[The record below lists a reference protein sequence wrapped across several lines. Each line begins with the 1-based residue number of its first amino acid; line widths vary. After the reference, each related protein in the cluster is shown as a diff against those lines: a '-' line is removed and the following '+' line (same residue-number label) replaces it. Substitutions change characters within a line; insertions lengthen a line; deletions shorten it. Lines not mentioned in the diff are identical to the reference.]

1 MSQSHQAAEPINP
14 SASRSNAPE
23 FTLNSAN
30 ALPTASDSL
39 SNTETLAG
47 GEMRSPAEEE
57 YTPEEIEDS
66 FEVLRSLLFDGDR
79 EQLIRVRSELK
90 QLQTILD
97 ALERQI
103 QDEDALI
110 ETITPVIA
118 GAIRT
123 NISES
128 RDEMV
133 DALYPIMGKLV
144 QRSVTEAMRDLAQR
158 IDQQMRSTLD
168 VQSFWRRLSAR
179 LRGISD
185 AEMAMRNALP
195 LTVEQ
200 IFLIHRETGLLLL
213 HHATN
218 GKADEDSDIISGMLT
233 AITEF
238 TQDAFGR
245 NEEES
250 LNEIQYGGRSIL
262 LEVAH
267 FVYIAVVIN
276 GFESGDF
283 RSNMRET
290 MIAIEHRYASSLRRY
305 DGDASR
311 FQESKALLTT
321 LLT

>member
-1 MSQSHQAAEPINP
+1 MH
-14 SASRSNAPE
+14 
-23 FTLNSAN
+23 
-30 ALPTASDSL
+30 ASDGAQSSSDLL
-39 SNTETLAG
+39 SHP
-47 GEMRSPAEEE
+47 SPPP
-57 YTPEEIEDS
+57 TSEEIEDS
-66 FEVLRSLLFDGDR
+66 FELLRSLLFDEYRQQIGR
-79 EQLIRVRSELK
+79 MRSEVE
-90 QLQTILD
+90 QLQTLLD
-97 ALERQI
+97 VLERQI

-158 IDQQMRSTLD
+158 IDQQMRRTLD
-168 VQSFWRRLSAR
+168 VQSLWRRLSAR
-179 LRGISD
+179 LRGLSN
-185 AEMAMRNALP
+185 AEVAMRDALP
-195 LTVEQ
+195 LAVEE

-213 HHATN
+213 HFSPD
-218 GKADEDSDIISGMLT
+218 GKTDEDSDIISGMLT

-267 FVYIAVVIN
+267 FVYMAVVIN
-276 GFESGDF
+276 GFESSEF

-290 MIAIEHRYASSLRRY
+290 MITIEHRYASSLRRY

-311 FQESKALLTT
+311 FQESKT
-321 LLT
+321 LLATLLP

>member
-1 MSQSHQAAEPINP
+1 MTQSYPAVALDQPPI
-14 SASRSNAPE
+14 SRA
-23 FTLNSAN
+23 NSAN
-30 ALPTASDSL
+30 PLPTNQDAL
-39 SNTETLAG
+39 SAPSALADQ
-47 GEMRSPAEEE
+47 EPLLH
-57 YTPEEIEDS
+57 TPEEIEDT
-66 FEVLRSLLFDGDR
+66 FELLRSLLFDEYR
-79 EQLIRVRSELK
+79 QQIVRMRGEVE
-90 QLQTILD
+90 QLQTLLD

-158 IDQQMRSTLD
+158 IDQQMRRTLD
-168 VQSFWRRLSAR
+168 VQSFWRRLRAR

-185 AEMAMRNALP
+185 AEMAMRDALP
-195 LTVEQ
+195 LT

-213 HHATN
+213 HLSPN
-218 GKADEDSDIISGMLT
+218 GKTDEDSDIISGMLT

-267 FVYIAVVIN
+267 FVYMAVVIN
-276 GFESGDF
+276 GFESSEF

-290 MIAIEHRYASSLRRY
+290 MITIEHRYASSLRRY

-311 FQESKALLTT
+311 FQESKSLLAT

>member
-1 MSQSHQAAEPINP
+1 MLQSLQAVDPNNP
-14 SASRSNAPE
+14 SIGQANSSPTAI
-23 FTLNSAN
+23 NSAN
-30 ALPTASDSL
+30 MAPSDLGSHPEQEPPLPTS
-39 SNTETLAG
+39 
-47 GEMRSPAEEE
+47 
-57 YTPEEIEDS
+57 EEIEDS
-66 FEVLRSLLFDGDR
+66 FELLRSLLFDEYR
-79 EQLIRVRSELK
+79 QQIVRMRSEVG
-90 QLQTILD
+90 QLQTLLD

-158 IDQQMRSTLD
+158 IDQQMRRTLD
-168 VQSFWRRLSAR
+168 VQSFWRRLRAR

-185 AEMAMRNALP
+185 AEMAMRDALP
-195 LTVEQ
+195 LAVEE
-200 IFLIHRETGLLLL
+200 IFLIHRESGLLLL
-213 HHATN
+213 HLSPN
-218 GKADEDSDIISGMLT
+218 GKTDEDSDIISGMLT

-245 NEEES
+245 NEDES

-267 FVYIAVVIN
+267 FVYMAIVIN
-276 GFESGDF
+276 GFESSGF
-283 RSNMRET
+283 RSEMRET
-290 MIAIEHRYASSLRRY
+290 MIAIEHRYASSLRHY

-311 FQESKALLTT
+311 FQESKNLLAT
-321 LLT
+321 LLP